1 MFEIAGISILP
12 TIGFSSTFDW
22 SVELILSFDLS
33 TESLLDFSVGFSTYL
48 VMENLNISLNL
59 LLKLFLASEVKSTAL
74 SLDSEV

>member
-12 TIGFSSTFDW
+12 TIGISSTFDW

-48 VMENLNISLNL
+48 VIENLNISLNL
-59 LLKLFLASEVKSTAL
+59 LLKLFLASEV
-74 SLDSEV
+74 